1 MVLFSWLKDRLKEP
15 SSYVALGAI
24 VMGVGVLA
32 SEEAVVGLGI
42 VGGVLG
48 FLLKEK
54 GLF

>member
-1 MVLFSWLKDRLKEP
+1 MIVLSWLKDRFKEP

-24 VMGVGVLA
+24 VMGVGVIA
-32 SEEAVVGLGI
+32 SQEAVVGLGI